1 MLKYV
6 HKHEGSE
13 HMSPKEFSQR
23 IGKSVKTLQRWD
35 REKILIAHR
44 TPTNRRFYTE
54 DQYNEYMGISIPD
67 SSVNVIYARV
77 STRNQKDDLANQV
90 EFLKTYCNA
99 KGVIV
104 DEVITDIGSGLN
116 YKRKQ
121 WNKLLDKVMKG
132 EINTVYIAYPDR
144 FIRFGFDWFKRV
156 CNKFGTEIV
165 VVNNK
170 ELSPEQELTE
180 DLINII
186 HVFSCRSYGIRK
198 YRQGLRVDK
207 DDKNSPS

>member
-1 MLKYV
+1 
-6 HKHEGSE
+6 
-13 HMSPKEFSQR
+13 MSPKEFSQR

-77 STRNQKDDLANQV
+77 STRNQRDDLANQV

-132 EINTVYIAYPDR
+132 EVNTIYIAYHDR
-144 FIRFGFDWFKRV
+144 FIRFGFDWFKRL
-156 CNKFGTEIV
+156 CNKFGAEIV

-198 YRQGLRVDK
+198 YRQGLKVDK

>member
-1 MLKYV
+1 MNYK
-6 HKHEGSE
+6 GSE

-90 EFLKTYCNA
+90 KFLKTYCNT

-104 DEVITDIGSGLN
+104 NEVITDIGSGLN

-132 EINTVYIAYPDR
+132 EINTIYIAYPDR
-144 FIRFGFDWFKRV
+144 FIRFGFDWFKQL
-156 CNKFGTEIV
+156 CNKFGAKIV

-198 YRQGLRVDK
+198 YRQGLKVNK
-207 DDKNSPS
+207 NDKNSSS

>member
-1 MLKYV
+1 
-6 HKHEGSE
+6 
-13 HMSPKEFSQR
+13 MSPKEFSKR
-23 IGKSVKTLQRWD
+23 IGKSVSTLQRWD

-54 DQYNEYMGISIPD
+54 NQYNEYMGISIPD
-67 SSVNVIYARV
+67 SSINVIYARV
-77 STRNQKDDLANQV
+77 STRNQKDDLVNQV

-104 DEVITDIGSGLN
+104 DEVITDIGSGLD

-121 WNKLLDKVMKG
+121 WNELLDKVMKG
-132 EINTVYIAYPDR
+132 KINTIYITYPDR
-144 FIRFGFDWFKRV
+144 FIRFGFDWFKQF
-156 CNKFGTEIV
+156 CNKFGTKIV

-170 ELSPEQELTE
+170 ELRPEQELTE

-186 HVFSCRSYGIRK
+186 HIFSSQSYRIRK
-198 YRQGLRVDK
+198 YYQGLKVDK